1 MYVLRPLCG
10 VDEAVAAVNQAIVVE
25 TSQFSVCAAI
35 HSTAQGYTDCVK
47 WNTKIRQFTVAM
59 IIANYQDCPG
69 GGEARSSQSS
79 PRSTTRNPPRY
90 LELNASTAKLFQNAP
105 NPFNQR
111 TTIKYVIPESAKNAS
126 LIISSIRGNKI
137 KEFNLIGKSG
147 NAVNLNSG
155 ELSAGTYIY
164 SLMVDDVLIDT
175 KQMILS
181 R

>member
-1 MYVLRPLCG
+1 
-10 VDEAVAAVNQAIVVE
+10 
-25 TSQFSVCAAI
+25 
-35 HSTAQGYTDCVK
+35 
-47 WNTKIRQFTVAM
+47 
-59 IIANYQDCPG
+59 
-69 GGEARSSQSS
+69 
-79 PRSTTRNPPRY
+79 
-90 LELNASTAKLFQNAP
+90 
-105 NPFNQR
+105 
-111 TTIKYVIPESAKNAS
+111 VIPESAKNAS